1 MNLNAAQARKRAIL
15 DKDYKLQGVRARRRV
30 GGAYEYLC
38 VWEDFGPDGDTWEP
52 FDHLGPHKKKVAALD
67 RVVEVPFDRHRFL
80 LQELIAKQLT
90 SRKVSDRS
98 AVYQKE
104 MVVPFLVDIEV
115 AEALLARMR
124 RTRQG
129 GALLPLT
136 RKKGRVELQVDQ
148 LADLGSIINLQEH
161 SLGKVGTCNLRINSG
176 ATSYTDMV
184 MVIPSFVIGYRV
196 RKQKGYELITF
207 FYRYSTVVF
216 NGKTGEPRFPA
227 APKGKGWTNEE
238 RKSIVGHAKRL
249 LKQRWSPAPVDS
261 HLRRK
266 GWHLLPDG
274 VEKLASSVAYS

>member
-1 MNLNAAQARKRAIL
+1 MHRSHTVNLNAAQARKRAIL

-52 FDHLGPHKKKVAALD
+52 FDHLGPHKKKVVALD
-67 RVVEVPFDRHRFL
+67 KVVEVPFDRHRFL

-129 GALLPLT
+129 GALLPRQASRASQPRRRARGGPT
-136 RKKGRVELQVDQ
+136 RSAR
-148 LADLGSIINLQEH
+148 A
-161 SLGKVGTCNLRINSG
+161 SLGT
-176 ATSYTDMV
+176 
-184 MVIPSFVIGYRV
+184 PS
-196 RKQKGYELITF
+196 
-207 FYRYSTVVF
+207 
-216 NGKTGEPRFPA
+216 
-227 APKGKGWTNEE
+227 
-238 RKSIVGHAKRL
+238 
-249 LKQRWSPAPVDS
+249 
-261 HLRRK
+261 
-266 GWHLLPDG
+266 
-274 VEKLASSVAYS
+274 ASSSRDGHPRLSTATCGGRGGIFSPMGSRSWPPRSPTREFILV

>member
-1 MNLNAAQARKRAIL
+1 M
-15 DKDYKLQGVRARRRV
+15 
-30 GGAYEYLC
+30 
-38 VWEDFGPDGDTWEP
+38 
-52 FDHLGPHKKKVAALD
+52 
-67 RVVEVPFDRHRFL
+67 VEVPFDRHRFL

-98 AVYQKE
+98 AVYKKE

-115 AEALLARMR
+115 AEALLARLR

-136 RKKGRVELQVDQ
+136 RRKTRVELQVDQ

-161 SLGKVGTCNLRINSG
+161 SMGKVGTCNLRINSG

-184 MVIPSFVIGYRV
+184 MVVPPFNIGYRV

-216 NGKTGEPRFPA
+216 NGKTGQPSSSRPRRRARGGPRRSARPSLGTPSASSSRDGHPHLSTATCGRRGGIFYPM
-227 APKGKGWTNEE
+227 GSKGWP
-238 RKSIVGHAKRL
+238 L
-249 LKQRWSPAPVDS
+249 QSPTRELTQYPKFRS
-261 HLRRK
+261 R
-266 GWHLLPDG
+266 
-274 VEKLASSVAYS
+274 

>member
-1 MNLNAAQARKRAIL
+1 M
-15 DKDYKLQGVRARRRV
+15 
-30 GGAYEYLC
+30 
-38 VWEDFGPDGDTWEP
+38 
-52 FDHLGPHKKKVAALD
+52 AALD

-104 MVVPFLVDIEV
+104 MVVPFLVDMEV

-136 RKKGRVELQVDQ
+136 RRKTRVELQVDQ

-161 SLGKVGTCNLRINSG
+161 SMGKVGTCNLRINSG

-216 NGKTGEPRFPA
+216 NGKTGEPTFPA
-227 APKGKGWTNEE
+227 APKGKGWTKEE
-238 RKSIVGHAKRL
+238 RKHIVGYAKRL
-249 LKQRWSPAPVDS
+249 LKQRWSPTPINS
-261 HLRRK
+261 TMRH
-266 GWHLLPDG
+266 
-274 VEKLASSVAYS
+274 EKRLQGL

>member
-1 MNLNAAQARKRAIL
+1 VVSL
-15 DKDYKLQGVRARRRV
+15 DK
-30 GGAYEYLC
+30 
-38 VWEDFGPDGDTWEP
+38 
-52 FDHLGPHKKKVAALD
+52 
-67 RVVEVPFDRHRFL
+67 VVEVPFDRHRFL

-98 AVYQKE
+98 AVYKKE

-115 AEALLARMR
+115 AEALLARLR

-136 RKKGRVELQVDQ
+136 RRKTRVELQVDQ

-161 SLGKVGTCNLRINSG
+161 SMGKVGTCNLRINSG

-184 MVIPSFVIGYRV
+184 MVVPPFNIGYRV

-216 NGKTGEPRFPA
+216 NGKTGQPSFPA
-227 APKGKGWTNEE
+227 APKGEGWTKEE
-238 RKSIVGHAKRL
+238 RKAIVGYAKRL
-249 LKQRWSPAPVDS
+249 LKQRWSPTPINS
-261 HLRRK
+261 HLRQK

-274 VEKLASSVAYS
+274 VERLASSVAYS